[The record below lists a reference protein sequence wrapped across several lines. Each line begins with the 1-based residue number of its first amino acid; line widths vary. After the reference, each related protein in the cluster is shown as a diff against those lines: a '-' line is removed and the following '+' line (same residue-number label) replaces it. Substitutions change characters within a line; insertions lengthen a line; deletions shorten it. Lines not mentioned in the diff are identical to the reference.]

1 VSAAP
6 ERATSGPTWTVLG
19 AGSIL
24 PRPGYGPASY
34 ALRPAA
40 GAPVTLFDCGPG
52 TLRQL
57 PERGIAL
64 AEVERIVL
72 SHYHLDHCLDLFAF
86 AFARRNPSFSQA
98 RPLEVIGPTGLAR
111 LGDRAAAS
119 LGSWARDPAA
129 SFVEIDPAQGAR
141 QSLERGALRLTWV
154 ATGHTPEAVA
164 WRADL
169 AGGSS
174 VAYSGD
180 SPEEPAVSRLARD
193 AGLFVC
199 ECSHDDGEEVAGHLT
214 PSSAARLAAAS
225 GARRLLLTHFYPSVE
240 PERARAV
247 AARTFRGPIELAR
260 DGATFAL

>member
-1 VSAAP
+1 VSAAA

-34 ALRPAA
+34 ALRPAP

-57 PERGIAL
+57 PDRGIAL

-72 SHYHLDHCLDLFAF
+72 SHYHLDHCLDLFAI
-86 AFARRNPSFSQA
+86 AFARRNPGFA
-98 RPLEVIGPTGLAR
+98 PAPPLEVIGPTGLAR
-111 LGDRAAAS
+111 LGDRAAGS

-129 SFVEIDPAQGAR
+129 SFVEIDPAEGPR
-141 QSLERGALRLTWV
+141 RSLERGSLRLTWV

-169 AGGSS
+169 ADGSS

-180 SPEEPAVSRLARD
+180 SPEELAVARLARD
-193 AGLFVC
+193 VDLFVC
-199 ECSHDDGEEVAGHLT
+199 ECSHRDDQAVVGHLT

-225 GARRLLLTHFYPSVE
+225 GAKRLLLTHFYPSVE
-240 PERARAV
+240 PERAREQ
-247 AARTFRGPIELAR
+247 AARTYPGPIELAR
-260 DGATFAL
+260 DGSTFML

>member
-1 VSAAP
+1 VSGGP
-6 ERATSGPTWTVLG
+6 ERARPTWTVLG

-34 ALRPAA
+34 ALRPAP

-57 PERGIAL
+57 PERGIEL
-64 AEVERIVL
+64 AQVERIVL

-86 AFARRNPSFSQA
+86 AFARRNPGFA
-98 RPLEVIGPTGLAR
+98 PAPPLEVIGPTGLAR
-111 LGDRAAAS
+111 LGDRAAGA
-119 LGSWARDPAA
+119 LGAWARDPAA
-129 SFVEIDPAQGAR
+129 SFVEIDPARGPEQV
-141 QSLERGALRLTWV
+141 LERGALRLTWA

-169 AGGSS
+169 DCGAS

-180 SPEEPAVSRLARD
+180 SPEEPAVARLA
-193 AGLFVC
+193 AGADLFVC
-199 ECSHDDGEEVAGHLT
+199 ECSHPDSEAAAGHLT

-225 GARRLLLTHFYPSVE
+225 GARRLLLTHFYPSVD
-240 PERARAV
+240 PERARER
-247 AARTFRGPIELAR
+247 AARTYSGPIELAR
-260 DGATFAL
+260 DGATFAV